1 MSYQLHGMPATVR
14 LPSIQNLLNSIDP
27 QTSEAAKLQAE
38 AHTVIPSGSVPVASR
53 SRSWSRGIGPGN
65 GVLTAAG
72 SVAVQDAQSL
82 PLMKYDTHSIQLQR
96 ESSQHQK
103 FSYISAMPV
112 SRNDSEVSIS
122 CSTRDCYEVCQSQH
136 QNQDKTQGH
145 TQSETCQQGPSQEHK
160 NQVAGQLGASN
171 HANSHN
177 GRRSNLPK
185 ETVQILNTWLLD
197 HLRNPYPTPQ
207 EKRELLIKTGLTKI
221 QLSNWFINVRR
232 RKIFCDY
239 YELANR
245 NRDSPDESTERVTAE
260 AVRVATA
267 SSNEEE
273 ELAERFAHAPLT
285 RRKKLID
292 RLEELKKVSR
302 PR

>member
-1 MSYQLHGMPATVR
+1 MPSTPLPDTQQVR
-14 LPSIQNLLNSIDP
+14 LPSIRNLLYSIDTPAAMHDPRHHVGGVPANVVGMPAPFPSEPLAFQASKP
-27 QTSEAAKLQAE
+27 QYI
-38 AHTVIPSGSVPVASR
+38 AHHPQLVEDRLMSGPLNPPAQNMPT
-53 SRSWSRGIGPGN
+53 W
-65 GVLTAAG
+65 AYG
-72 SVAVQDAQSL
+72 S
-82 PLMKYDTHSIQLQR
+82 PT
-96 ESSQHQK
+96 
-103 FSYISAMPV
+103 
-112 SRNDSEVSIS
+112 
-122 CSTRDCYEVCQSQH
+122 QSQ
-136 QNQDKTQGH
+136 TQERKCSVEKPGV
-145 TQSETCQQGPSQEHK
+145 SNGSS
-160 NQVAGQLGASN
+160 AGAGV
-171 HANSHN
+171 HN

-245 NRDSPDESTERVTAE
+245 NRTSSECTEQVTEE
-260 AVRVATA
+260 AVRAVT
-267 SSNEEE
+267 SSSTEEE
-273 ELAERFAHAPLT
+273 ELAKRFAQAPLT

-302 PR
+302 AG

>member
-1 MSYQLHGMPATVR
+1 MSNTVPDNQQVR
-14 LPSIQNLLNSIDP
+14 LPSIRILLNSIDTGDAVERCPLPVVPAVPVRGLGEYKEDQLPHSSSTQCVQP
-27 QTSEAAKLQAE
+27 QQQQQQDLLAMRDQSWQSYTPMFGQRKSEERVSSSHPKANDSSN
-38 AHTVIPSGSVPVASR
+38 TSGSGGS
-53 SRSWSRGIGPGN
+53 
-65 GVLTAAG
+65 AG
-72 SVAVQDAQSL
+72 
-82 PLMKYDTHSIQLQR
+82 
-96 ESSQHQK
+96 
-103 FSYISAMPV
+103 
-112 SRNDSEVSIS
+112 
-122 CSTRDCYEVCQSQH
+122 
-136 QNQDKTQGH
+136 
-145 TQSETCQQGPSQEHK
+145 
-160 NQVAGQLGASN
+160 
-171 HANSHN
+171 HN

-207 EKRELLIKTGLTKI
+207 EKRDLLIKTGLTKI

-245 NRDSPDESTERVTAE
+245 NRNSSESTERVTE
-260 AVRVATA
+260 DAVRAATS

-273 ELAERFAHAPLT
+273 ELAKRFAQAPLT

-302 PR
+302 EG

>member
-1 MSYQLHGMPATVR
+1 MH
-14 LPSIQNLLNSIDP
+14 
-27 QTSEAAKLQAE
+27 SE
-38 AHTVIPSGSVPVASR
+38 H
-53 SRSWSRGIGPGN
+53 SWSYYSPSPHAQDCKGKSENGMGSNVGNANGGI
-65 GVLTAAG
+65 
-72 SVAVQDAQSL
+72 
-82 PLMKYDTHSIQLQR
+82 
-96 ESSQHQK
+96 
-103 FSYISAMPV
+103 
-112 SRNDSEVSIS
+112 
-122 CSTRDCYEVCQSQH
+122 
-136 QNQDKTQGH
+136 
-145 TQSETCQQGPSQEHK
+145 
-160 NQVAGQLGASN
+160 
-171 HANSHN
+171 HN

-245 NRDSPDESTERVTAE
+245 NRNATECTEQVTEE
-260 AVRVATA
+260 AVRAVT
-267 SSNEEE
+267 SSSTEED
-273 ELAERFAHAPLT
+273 ELAKRFAQVPLT

-302 PR
+302 AG